1 MSQAPSFC
9 PDRGLAP
16 GRVGALGS
24 LPMTLLAQPRG
35 TSPES
40 MRPPEGGPEPSRGKV
55 SRGPVEAEGEHLGGE
70 NVSQTQSVR
79 KGRSERAMK
88 TVNEEKVKEEEL
100 KEEALKNEALEFYR
114 QLRERGLKPTID
126 GASIDFHRNK
136 DLVVFIPGETPIIAT
151 VRHEELLDFLMKNN
165 VRRMLI
171 DTPFPSRAE
180 LLMEVSKA
188 GIEVYFIRRPTV
200 IEKFRRF
207 LRRKLKIA
215 VPKNDFTDAILQS
228 FIKPKYLQQIDW
240 KYIDCLLEMHL
251 WRDNSGDYQKY
262 RQRLKTYPPKKR
274 EKVAKLIADIENTA
288 QEFVDT
294 VLTHYPEVKEH
305 FKRLGITDVVT
316 KAYYCEVY
324 LEMIVCKSF
333 AGVLKKAGID
343 VSQKAHLKKLEQRR
357 QKEEQKDGEEQSKD
371 VKEKEK
377 KFIYDGKF
385 SYALNQLT
393 LKVRRLNPYNK
404 KDKLRIT
411 VETIRL
417 MKEIWLI
424 LEEDRKQKEDGRV
437 GEALGWMSRA
447 LSFERA

>member
-1 MSQAPSFC
+1 VM
-9 PDRGLAP
+9 
-16 GRVGALGS
+16 
-24 LPMTLLAQPRG
+24 
-35 TSPES
+35 
-40 MRPPEGGPEPSRGKV
+40 K
-55 SRGPVEAEGEHLGGE
+55 AEL
-70 NVSQTQSVR
+70 
-79 KGRSERAMK
+79 
-88 TVNEEKVKEEEL
+88 
-100 KEEALKNEALEFYR
+100 EALNLFYEIL
-114 QLRERGLKPTID
+114 QHGLKPFE
-126 GASIDFHRNK
+126 GASVDFHRK
-136 DLVVFIPGETPIIAT
+136 RELTVFIPGESPLIAT
-151 VRHEELLDFLMKNN
+151 VRHEEILDFLMKNN

-240 KYIDCLLEMHL
+240 KYIECLLEMHL

-262 RQRLKTYPPKKR
+262 RQKLKTYPPEKR
-274 EKVAKLIADIENTA
+274 DKIAKLIADIEKTA
-288 QEFVDT
+288 QDFVDT
-294 VLTHYPEVKEH
+294 VVMHYPEVTEH
-305 FKRLGITDVVT
+305 FEKLGITDVIT
-316 KAYYCEVY
+316 QAYYCEVY

-357 QKEEQKDGEEQSKD
+357 QKKEQKDGEEQSKD
-371 VKEKEK
+371 AKEK

-393 LKVRRLNPYNK
+393 LKVRRLNPYK
-404 KDKLRIT
+404 KKHKQRIP
-411 VETIRL
+411 VETIL
-417 MKEIWLI
+417 LAKEIWL
-424 LEEDRKQKEDGRV
+424 LLQNGENGRV

-447 LSFERA
+447 LSFRGGLTPIIPAF